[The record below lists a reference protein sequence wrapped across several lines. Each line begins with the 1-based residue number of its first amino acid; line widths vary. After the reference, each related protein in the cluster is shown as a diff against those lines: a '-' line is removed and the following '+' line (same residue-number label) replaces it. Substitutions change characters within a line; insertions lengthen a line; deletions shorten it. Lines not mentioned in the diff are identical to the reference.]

1 MNTPIKHIAVLG
13 STGSIGTQALDV
25 VRNHKDKFCV
35 EVLVAGSNADL
46 LISQAKE
53 FKPNIAI
60 IANEEKYDMVSRE
73 LSGTDTK
80 VFTGEESIYDVVQFS
95 EIDVVLAAMVG
106 FKGLIPVI
114 KAIEAGKT
122 IALANKETLVVA
134 GDLITKKI
142 KQYQAPVIPVDSEHS
157 ALFQCLMGEP
167 TTGIKKLIL
176 TASGGPFRGK
186 NIKFLKGVSPED
198 ALDHPTWNM
207 GNKVSIDSASMMNKG
222 LEVIEAHWL
231 FSLPPEKIEVIVHPS
246 SIVHSMVEFIDGS
259 MKAQLGNNDMR
270 IPIQYAFSWPNRIS
284 THVEPIDLTKIGSLH
299 FEKPDTY
306 NFPNLK
312 LAYDALKMGGDAPCT
327 LNAANEMA
335 VDAFLKRTIRFNQIA
350 EINGE
355 CLNALPVQHPDSIND
370 FVNSDRRARIHAE
383 NLLKKIKV

>member
-1 MNTPIKHIAVLG
+1 MNTPIKHIAILG

-25 VRNHKDKFCV
+25 IRNHKDKFCV
-35 EVLVAGSNADL
+35 EVLVAGNNAEL

-53 FKPNIAI
+53 FEPNIAI
-60 IANEEKYDMVSRE
+60 IANQEKYDLVSRE

-80 VFTGEESIYDVVQFS
+80 VFAGEESIYDVVQFS

-106 FKGLIPVI
+106 FSGLIPVI

-134 GDLITKKI
+134 GELITKKI
-142 KQYQAPVIPVDSEHS
+142 KKHRAPVIPVDSEHS
-157 ALFQCLMGEP
+157 AVFQCLMGEP
-167 TTGIKKLIL
+167 ANRIKKLIL

-186 NIKFLKGVSPED
+186 DMEFLKRVSPED
-198 ALDHPTWNM
+198 ALKHPTWNM
-207 GNKVSIDSASMMNKG
+207 GKKVSIDSASMMNKG

-231 FSLPPEKIEVIVHPS
+231 FSLPPEKIEVVVHPS

-270 IPIQYAFSWPNRIS
+270 IPIQYAFSWPDRIP
-284 THVEPIDLTKIGSLH
+284 THVNPIDLTEIGSMH
-299 FEKPDTY
+299 FEKPDIL

-312 LAYDALKMGGDAPCT
+312 LAYEALKKGGDAPCI
-327 LNAANEMA
+327 LNAANEIA
-335 VDAFLKRTIRFNQIA
+335 VDAFLKRQIGFNQIA
-350 EINGE
+350 EINKD
-355 CLNALPVQHPDSIND
+355 CLSALPVQYPVYMND
-370 FVNSDRRARIHAE
+370 FVDSDKRARIHAE
-383 NLLKKIKV
+383 HILKKIKL